1 MPELKT
7 LEAPACVAV
16 EKGEFTALAATW
28 TVDRQNEQIRRGAF
42 ASTAA
47 WWRQSGKRIPLS
59 WDHQTTAEAIIG
71 SVDPSSMTETG
82 EGLLVSGKLDIADSE
97 KAREAWRSVKSR
109 AVSLSFGLLVLK
121 SHTRSDGIRELTEL
135 DLFEI
140 TLTPTPANQDTRIL
154 ETKSLPPVR
163 IVSFEC

>member
-1 MPELKT
+1 
-7 LEAPACVAV
+7 
-16 EKGEFTALAATW
+16 
-28 TVDRQNEQIRRGAF
+28 
-42 ASTAA
+42 
-47 WWRQSGKRIPLS
+47 
-59 WDHQTTAEAIIG
+59 
-71 SVDPSSMTETG
+71 
-82 EGLLVSGKLDIADSE
+82 
-97 KAREAWRSVKSR
+97 VKSR
-109 AVSLSFGLLVLK
+109 AVSLSFGFLVLK

>member
-7 LEAPACVAV
+7 LEAPAYVAA

-28 TVDRQNEQIRRGAF
+28 TVDRQHEQIRKGAF

-47 WWRQSGKRIPLS
+47 RWRQSGKRIPLS
-59 WDHQTTAEAIIG
+59 WGHQTTAEAIIG

-82 EGLLVSGKLDIADSE
+82 EGLLVSGKLDISDSE

-109 AVSLSFGLLVLK
+109 AVSLSFGFLVLK
-121 SHTRSDGIRELTEL
+121 SHKRDDGIRELTEL
-135 DLFEI
+135 DLYEVS
-140 TLTPTPANQDTRIL
+140 LTPTPANQDTRIL
-154 ETKSLPPVR
+154 ETKSMPPVS
-163 IVSFEC
+163 IVSFDA